1 MQVGIFGFQ
10 SKVDAVVEEI
20 ATAAGQGFSS
30 FWVPQIFGFDAL
42 TALAIAG
49 REVPEIQ
56 LGTSVIPTYPRHPMM
71 LAQQA
76 LTVSQVIGG
85 GRLQLGIGLSHKPVV
100 EGMWGM
106 PFEKPVRHMREYL
119 ELLHPMLHNQQV
131 SAAYETLTARG
142 ALDIPDA
149 EAPAVLVAALG
160 PQMLKVTGRLAD
172 GTITWM
178 TGAKTVTEL
187 TTPTITA
194 AAADA
199 GKAAPQIVVGLP
211 ICVTTEV
218 DAARE
223 RAAKEFEIYG
233 QLPSYRA
240 MLDNEGL
247 GGPQDL
253 ALIGEPSEIRDR
265 LAEFESGGMT
275 TFAAS
280 AFGNESEQGATREFL
295 QSLL

>member
-1 MQVGIFGFQ
+1 MDVGIFGFE
-10 SKVDAVVEEI
+10 STVDRVVEEV
-20 ATAAGQGFSS
+20 AVVAGQGFGS

-49 REVPEIQ
+49 REVPEIK

-76 LTVSQVIGG
+76 LTVTQVIGAD
-85 GRLQLGIGLSHKPVV
+85 RLQLGIGLSHKPVV
-100 EGMWGM
+100 EGMWGI
-106 PFEKPVRHMREYL
+106 PFDKPVRHMREYL
-119 ELLHPMLHNQQV
+119 DLLGPMLHEQRV
-131 SAAYETLTARG
+131 SAAHETLTARG
-142 ALDIPDA
+142 QLTIPQA
-149 EAPAVLVAALG
+149 TAPAVLVAALG

-178 TGAKTVTEL
+178 TGAKTIAEL
-187 TTPTITA
+187 TVPTISEA
-194 AAADA
+194 AAAA
-199 GKAAPQIVVGLP
+199 GKPAPQIVVGLP
-211 ICVTTEV
+211 ICITDEV

-223 RAAKEFEIYG
+223 RAAKEYEIYG
-233 QLPSYRA
+233 TLPSYRA

-247 GGPQDL
+247 NGPEDL
-253 ALIGEPSEIRDR
+253 ALIGDPSEIRDR

-280 AFGNESEQGATREFL
+280 AFGSTDERAATREFL
-295 QSLL
+295 RTLL

>member
-1 MQVGIFGFQ
+1 MQVGIFGFEA
-10 SKVDAVVEEI
+10 KVDKVVEEI
-20 ATAAGQGFSS
+20 ATAAGQGFAS

-49 REVPEIQ
+49 REVPEIK

-85 GRLQLGIGLSHKPVV
+85 GRLQLGIGLSHQPVV

-119 ELLHPMLHNQQV
+119 ELLGPMLHDQRV

-142 ALDIPDA
+142 ELDIPDA
-149 EAPAVLVAALG
+149 EAPSVLVAALG
-160 PQMLKVTGRLAD
+160 PQMLKVTGRLGD

-178 TGAKTVTEL
+178 TGAKTITEL
-187 TTPTITA
+187 TVPTIAEA
-194 AAADA
+194 AEAA
-199 GKAAPQIVVGLP
+199 GKPAPQIVVGLP
-211 ICVTTEV
+211 ICVTADV
-218 DAARE
+218 DEARA
-223 RAAKEFEIYG
+223 RAAKEYAIYG

-247 GGPQDL
+247 AGPEDL

-265 LAEFESGGMT
+265 LATFEAGGMT

-280 AFGNESEQGATREFL
+280 SFGSESERAATREFL
-295 QSLL
+295 QGLL

>member
-1 MQVGIFGFQ
+1 MDVGIFGFEA
-10 SKVDAVVEEI
+10 KVSGLVEEV

-42 TALAIAG
+42 TALAVVG
-49 REVPEIQ
+49 REVPEIK
-56 LGTSVIPTYPRHPMM
+56 LGTSVIPTFPRHPMM

-76 LTVSQVIGG
+76 LTVSQVIGA

-100 EGMWGM
+100 EGMWGI
-106 PFEKPVRHMREYL
+106 PFDKPVRHMREYL
-119 ELLHPMLHNQQV
+119 ELLGPLLHDQVV
-131 SAAYETLTARG
+131 SAAHETLTSRG
-142 ALDIPDA
+142 PIDIPDA

-160 PQMLKVTGRLAD
+160 PQMLKVSGRLAD

-178 TGAKTVTEL
+178 TGAKTIADL
-187 TTPTITA
+187 TAPTITQA
-194 AAADA
+194 ASDA
-199 GKAAPQIVVGLP
+199 GRAEPQVVVGLP

-223 RAAKEFEIYG
+223 RAAREYEIYG

-240 MLDNEGL
+240 MLDHEGL
-247 GGPQDL
+247 DGPADL
-253 ALIGEPSEIRDR
+253 ALIGDAATITER
-265 LAEFESGGMT
+265 LATFEAAGMT

-280 AFGNESEQGATREFL
+280 AFGNETEKSATREFL

>member
-1 MQVGIFGFQ
+1 MQVGIFGFEA
-10 SKVDAVVEEI
+10 KVDKLVEEI
-20 ATAAGQGFSS
+20 STAAGQGFSS

-42 TALAIAG
+42 TALAVAG
-49 REVPEIQ
+49 REVPEIK

-71 LAQQA
+71 MAQQA

-85 GRLQLGIGLSHKPVV
+85 GRLQLGIGLSHQPVV
-100 EGMWGM
+100 EGMWGI

-119 ELLHPMLHNQQV
+119 ELLGPMLHHQQV
-131 SAAYETLTARG
+131 SASYETLTARG
-142 ALDIPDA
+142 QLDIPDA
-149 EAPAVLVAALG
+149 QAPAVLVAALG

-178 TGAKTVTEL
+178 TGAKTVAEL
-187 TTPTITA
+187 TVPTIA
-194 AAADA
+194 AAAEEA
-199 GKAAPQIVVGLP
+199 GKPAPQIVVGLP
-211 ICVTTEV
+211 ICITSDA
-218 DAARE
+218 DAARA
-223 RAAKEFEIYG
+223 RAAKEYEIYG

-247 GGPQDL
+247 GGPEDL

-265 LAEFESGGMT
+265 LATFDDAGMT

-280 AFGNESEQGATREFL
+280 SFGSEAERAATREFL
-295 QSLL
+295 QTLL

>member
-1 MQVGIFGFQ
+1 MQIGIFGFE

-49 REVPEIQ
+49 REVPEIK

-106 PFEKPVRHMREYL
+106 PFDKPVRHMREYL
-119 ELLHPMLHNQQV
+119 ELLGPMLHDQRV
-131 SAAYETLTARG
+131 SASYDTLTARG
-142 ALDIPDA
+142 QLDIPDA
-149 EAPAVLVAALG
+149 EPPAVLVAALG

-178 TGAKTVTEL
+178 TGAKTIAEL
-187 TTPTITA
+187 TVPTISEA
-194 AAADA
+194 AAAA
-199 GKAAPQIVVGLP
+199 GKAAPEIVVGLP
-211 ICVTTEV
+211 ICVTEEV
-218 DAARE
+218 DAARQ
-223 RAAKEFEIYG
+223 RAAKEYEIYG
-233 QLPSYRA
+233 TLPSYRA

-247 GGPQDL
+247 GGPEDL
-253 ALIGEPSEIRDR
+253 ALIGDPSEIRDR
-265 LAEFESGGMT
+265 LAVFEEGGMT

-280 AFGNESEQGATREFL
+280 SFGSESERAATREFL

>member
-1 MQVGIFGFQ
+1 MEIGIFGFE
-10 SKVDAVVEEI
+10 STVDKLVEEV
-20 ATAAGQGFSS
+20 AVAAGQGFGS

-42 TALAIAG
+42 TALAVVG
-49 REVPEIQ
+49 REVPDIK

-85 GRLQLGIGLSHKPVV
+85 GRLQLGIGLSHQPVV
-100 EGMWGM
+100 EGMWGI

-119 ELLHPMLHNQQV
+119 ELLGPMLHDQSV

-142 ALDIPDA
+142 QIDIPNA

-160 PQMLKVTGRLAD
+160 PQMLKVTGRLGD

-178 TGAKTVTEL
+178 TGAKTIAEL
-187 TTPTITA
+187 TAPTISA
-194 AAADA
+194 AAEEA
-199 GKAAPQIVVGLP
+199 GRPAPQVVVGLP
-211 ICVTTEV
+211 ICVTAEV

-223 RAAKEFEIYG
+223 RAAKEYEIYG

-247 GGPQDL
+247 DGPADL
-253 ALIGEPSEIRDR
+253 ALIGDAAEIRDR
-265 LAEFESGGMT
+265 LAVFEAGGMT

-280 AFGNESEQGATREFL
+280 AFGSDTERAATREFL

>member
-1 MQVGIFGFQ
+1 MQVGIFGFE
-10 SKVDAVVEEI
+10 SKVDKIVEEVAI
-20 ATAAGQGFSS
+20 AAGQGFAS
-30 FWVPQIFGFDAL
+30 FWVPQIFGVDAL
-42 TALAIAG
+42 TALAVAG
-49 REVPEIQ
+49 REVPEIK

-85 GRLQLGIGLSHKPVV
+85 GRLQLGIGLSHQPVV

-119 ELLHPMLHNQQV
+119 ELLGPMLHDQRV
-131 SAAYETLTARG
+131 SASYETLTARG
-142 ALDIPDA
+142 QLDIPDA

-178 TGAKTVTEL
+178 TGAKTIAEL
-187 TTPTITA
+187 TVPTIA
-194 AAADA
+194 AAAEEA

-211 ICVTTEV
+211 ICITADV
-218 DAARE
+218 DAARA
-223 RAAKEFEIYG
+223 RAAKEFQIYG

-247 GGPQDL
+247 GGPEDL
-253 ALIGEPSEIRDR
+253 ALIGDPAEIRDR
-265 LAEFESGGMT
+265 IAVFEDGGMT

-280 AFGNESEQGATREFL
+280 SFGNESERAATREFL
-295 QSLL
+295 QGLL